1 MSQDN
6 VYKPKHY
13 MVNGLEAIDIIRSR
27 LTDEEYIGYLKGNIL
42 KYDLRASFKGK
53 LIEDLD
59 KSTVYKEWLVDV
71 VSDKEVMTDPLIEA
85 KFNTLV
91 DED

>member
-1 MSQDN
+1 
-6 VYKPKHY
+6 